1 MEKQIVQAGL
11 CRMVKRAHHARK
23 FEDRLIPRVEMQG
36 VSISVGISVAGRRE
50 KSFTMTLALPSGV
63 TSILDTVKH

>member
-23 FEDRLIPRVEMQG
+23 FEERLIPRVEMQR
-36 VSISVGISVAGRRE
+36 VSISAEIYQWLGDE
-50 KSFTMTLALPSGV
+50 KRALR
-63 TSILDTVKH
+63 